1 MTPGWPSLSVVVPV
15 RNGAGHLE
23 AAVRST
29 LAQDYAG
36 AFDVVLGVGPSDDDT
51 RALADRLAS
60 ADDRIAVVDNP
71 SGRTAAAL
79 NAAISAST
87 GEIVARVDAHCEIPP
102 HYLTRA
108 VETLLR
114 TDADVVGGIQDAQ
127 GDTPFARAVAA
138 AMTSRF
144 GVGDAKFHYGGS
156 SGPTD
161 TVYLGV
167 FRRDALARVGGFDE
181 TLVRNQDYELNWRV
195 RDTGGT
201 VWFDPELRVRY
212 RPRSSVRGLARQYF
226 EYGAWKRE
234 MLRRHPRSLRW
245 RHLAAPTALVAN
257 AGGVA
262 LGMTVSRRFFAIPA
276 LYAVAAVA
284 ASVAARD
291 ADAASRLSR
300 VPIAFAT
307 MHHSWGAGFLFG
319 RVIRNGR
326 GDTAATAG
334 VVPAAPHGP
343 G

>member
-1 MTPGWPSLSVVVPV
+1 MPV
-15 RNGAGHLE
+15 RNAAAHLE
-23 AAVRST
+23 AAVRSA

-51 RALADRLAS
+51 VALARRLAAS
-60 ADDRIAVVDNP
+60 DDRIAVVDNP

-79 NAAISAST
+79 NVAIAASA

-108 VETLLR
+108 VETLRR
-114 TDADVVGGIQDAQ
+114 TGADVVGGIQDAR

-144 GVGDAKFHYGGS
+144 GVGDSRFHYGGA
-156 SGPTD
+156 SGPAD

-167 FRRDALARVGGFDE
+167 FRRDALARVSGFDE

-212 RPRSSVRGLARQYF
+212 RPRSSVTGLARQYF
-226 EYGAWKRE
+226 EYGTWKRE

-245 RHLAAPTALVAN
+245 RHLAAPVAVAAN
-257 AGGVA
+257 AAGLVLGV
-262 LGMTVSRRFFAIPA
+262 TRSRRFLAIPA
-276 LYAVAAVA
+276 LYAAAAVTASA
-284 ASVAARD
+284 ASRD
-291 ADAASRLSR
+291 ADPVSRLSR
-300 VPIAFAT
+300 LPVAFAT
-307 MHHSWGAGFLFG
+307 MHHAWGAGFLLG
-319 RVIRNGR
+319 RVSKVPG
-326 GDTAATAG
+326 GGFGTGATAG
-334 VVPAAPHGP
+334 AAPP
-343 G
+343 ARRDRA